1 MNVIVEYDPPK
12 NDALRRLI
20 RHSSG
25 EAIGLR
31 QLRVKID
38 DGAPGTRFLI
48 ADPDGEV
55 LIEGTF
61 YGDDRDRDWPLVSA
75 RIFAGGKVNPAYVTY
90 ADGVSFAY
98 SQEFD
103 AVMPS
108 D

>member
-1 MNVIVEYDPPK
+1 MNVIVEYDVPK

-20 RHSSG
+20 GHRSG
-25 EAIGLR
+25 EAIGLQ
-31 QLRVKID
+31 QLRAEID
-38 DGAPGTRFLI
+38 EGAPGTRFSI
-48 ADPDGEV
+48 ADPDGEI

-75 RIFAGGKVNPAYVTY
+75 RIFAGDKVNPVSLTY
-90 ADGVSFAY
+90 ADGVSFIY

-103 AVMPS
+103 AVIPS